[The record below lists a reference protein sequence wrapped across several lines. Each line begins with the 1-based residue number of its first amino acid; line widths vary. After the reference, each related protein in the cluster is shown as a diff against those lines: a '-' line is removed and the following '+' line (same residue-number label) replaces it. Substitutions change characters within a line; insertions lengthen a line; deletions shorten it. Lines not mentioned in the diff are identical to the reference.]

1 MSDRNTT
8 TSQLAALDLGSNSFH
23 LLIALEDRGRIQVID
38 KYKEMVRL
46 GEGLTST
53 NHLDPVVEHR
63 AIQCLERMSERL
75 RSVDSGSVRVVGTN
89 TLRQLSKNNQFVTL
103 AEQVLGHPIEI
114 ISGREEARLIY
125 SGVSHDLGD
134 NTRRQLV
141 IDIGGGSTELI
152 VGENFAP
159 QTLESLHMGCVSMT
173 NKHFKN
179 NPSLE
184 EAFLNAIVDAL
195 VELEPIAQTYRQAGW
210 NQVVGASGTING
222 VVSVQNAMDLGTQIT
237 HGSLRAIRREIIRLS
252 DVSLLPGLGVAR
264 ADVFAGGLA
273 ILIAIFET
281 FDITSMEASQSALR
295 EGVILDLVGRKRDSD
310 IRDHTVSDLCIR
322 FNVDAGQASRVK
334 QTATNFFDQIKGDWG
349 LDIKA
354 RRRLLGWAANLHEIG
369 MDISHN
375 KYHRHGSYLLS
386 YMDMPGFSRT
396 EQAQIAILVGMHRRR
411 LNPETFENGPPWIIK
426 LGVLLRLAA
435 VIHRH
440 RDTTIDTSMRVFDD
454 TECEPAGI
462 QLSIDKTYLER
473 HPLTELD
480 LESEVELLAS
490 IGVRF
495 RLKAKT

>member
-23 LLIALEDRGRIQVID
+23 LLIALEDGGRIQVID

-89 TLRQLSKNNQFVTL
+89 TLRRLSKNNQFVAL

-237 HGSLRAIRREIIRLS
+237 RSSLQAIRREIIRLS
-252 DVSLLPGLGVAR
+252 DVSLLPGLTVAR

-273 ILIAIFET
+273 ILIGIFET

-480 LESEVELLAS
+480 LEHEVELLAS

>member
-89 TLRQLSKNNQFVTL
+89 TLRQLSKNNQFVAL

-173 NKHFKN
+173 NKHFKI

-237 HGSLRAIRREIIRLS
+237 RSSLQAIRREIIRLS
-252 DVSLLPGLGVAR
+252 DVSLLPGLTVAR

-411 LNPETFENGPPWIIK
+411 LNPETFENSPPWIIK

-495 RLKAKT
+495 RLKANT

>member
-1 MSDRNTT
+1 MSERNTT

-23 LLIALEDRGRIQVID
+23 LLIALEDRGRIQVVD

-46 GEGLTST
+46 GEGLTAT
-53 NHLDPVVEHR
+53 NKLDPVVEKR
-63 AIQCLERMSERL
+63 ALQCLERMAERL
-75 RSVDSGSVRVVGTN
+75 RSVDRGSVRVVGTN
-89 TLRQLSKNNQFVTL
+89 TFRRLSKNNRFVAL
-103 AEQVLGHPIEI
+103 AEQALGHPIEI

-134 NTRRQLV
+134 NTQRQLV

-152 VGENFAP
+152 IGENFAP

-195 VELEPIAQTYRQAGW
+195 VELEPIAQAYRQAGW

-237 HGSLRAIRREIIRLS
+237 HSSLQAIRREIVRLR
-252 DVSLLPGLGVAR
+252 DASLLPGLGLAR
-264 ADVFAGGLA
+264 AGVFAGGLA
-273 ILIAIFET
+273 ILIAVFET
-281 FDITSMEASQSALR
+281 FDISHMEASQSALR

-334 QTATNFFDQIKGDWG
+334 QTATNFFDQIKDDWG
-349 LDIKA
+349 RDTKA
-354 RRRLLGWAANLHEIG
+354 RRRLLGWAADLHEIG

-386 YMDMPGFSRT
+386 HMDMPGFSRT
-396 EQAQIAILVGMHRRR
+396 EQTQIAILVGMHRRR
-411 LNPETFENGPPWIIK
+411 LNPQTFENSPPWIIK

-440 RDTTIDTSMRVFDD
+440 RDTEIDTTMRVFDD
-454 TECEPAGI
+454 MECEPAGI

-480 LESEVELLAS
+480 LESEIELLAS

-495 RLKAKT
+495 RLKTKT